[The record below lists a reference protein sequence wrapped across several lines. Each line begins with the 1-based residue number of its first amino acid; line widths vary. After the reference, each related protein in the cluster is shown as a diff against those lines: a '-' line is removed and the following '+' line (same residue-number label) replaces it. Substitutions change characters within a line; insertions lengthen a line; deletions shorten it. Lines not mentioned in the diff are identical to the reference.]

1 MCPCLSK
8 SIHAGS
14 PSSLLILVG
23 SAAYQ
28 TAQPSICVLLFS
40 SPPTSTPHFSP
51 SSIMVKCGYDNCH
64 YGDLKN
70 RRALG
75 IRILNSINDL
85 VELKILFL
93 RHYFKVM
100 WSIVRLSEI
109 FSDWNMFWWE
119 HKSPREEKTIP
130 RLEIRSQNWSIS
142 FVTYLP
148 LVLS

>member
-1 MCPCLSK
+1 MRPCLCK
-8 SIHAGS
+8 STHAGS
-14 PSSLLILVG
+14 PSNLLILVG
-23 SAAYQ
+23 SAAHLM
-28 TAQPSICVLLFS
+28 TQPSVWPLLFS

-64 YGDLKN
+64 YGDLRN

-85 VELKILFL
+85 MELKILFL
-93 RHYFKVM
+93 RHYSKVI
-100 WSIVRLSEI
+100 WNVVRLSEI

-130 RLEIRSQNWSIS
+130 RLEIRSQNLSIS
-142 FVTYLP
+142 FVTYSP
-148 LVLS
+148 FVLS

>member
-1 MCPCLSK
+1 MCPWLSK

-28 TAQPSICVLLFS
+28 MAQPSICLLLFS

-130 RLEIRSQNWSIS
+130 RLEIRSQIWSIS
-142 FVTYLP
+142 FVTYLSF
-148 LVLS
+148 VLS